1 MIDLRSD
8 TVTKPSKEMLNVI
21 LESEVGDDEYKEDP
35 TVNELE
41 DFCAELLGFEAGL
54 FVSSGT
60 MGNQISLLNHT
71 NPGEEVIT
79 TSDSHIKNYEHGAA
93 SFLSRI
99 QFRDVDNVDGLIS
112 EEGLKQT
119 H

>member
-41 DFCAELLGFEAGL
+41 DSCAELLGFEAGL

-71 NPGEEVIT
+71 NLV
-79 TSDSHIKNYEHGAA
+79 K
-93 SFLSRI
+93 
-99 QFRDVDNVDGLIS
+99 
-112 EEGLKQT
+112 K
-119 H
+119 

>member
-35 TVNELE
+35 TVNDLE

-54 FVSSGT
+54 
-60 MGNQISLLNHT
+60 LLVQAQW
-71 NPGEEVIT
+71 EIRYLY
-79 TSDSHIKNYEHGAA
+79 SI
-93 SFLSRI
+93 I
-99 QFRDVDNVDGLIS
+99 QTLV
-112 EEGLKQT
+112 KK
-119 H
+119 